1 MPSDK
6 QLDEAID
13 RAVRELMSL
22 DPPAGLRARVL
33 ARIERPAAWWMAPRA
48 VASVGLAAALLLLAL
63 VLARREPE
71 HVPDVR
77 IAATAETSRPD
88 PVRPERTTVNPPP
101 AVAQPYDTTRAVS
114 GARRR
119 REDQQVEA
127 ASLAPATVPGLA
139 ELEPLAAIA
148 IDRVETLTIEAG
160 DMAVPPLT
168 AMVPLTVQPLPPPD
182 GRN

>member
-1 MPSDK
+1 
-6 QLDEAID
+6 
-13 RAVRELMSL
+13 
-22 DPPAGLRARVL
+22 
-33 ARIERPAAWWMAPRA
+33 
-48 VASVGLAAALLLLAL
+48 
-63 VLARREPE
+63 
-71 HVPDVR
+71 
-77 IAATAETSRPD
+77 
-88 PVRPERTTVNPPP
+88 
-101 AVAQPYDTTRAVS
+101 VS